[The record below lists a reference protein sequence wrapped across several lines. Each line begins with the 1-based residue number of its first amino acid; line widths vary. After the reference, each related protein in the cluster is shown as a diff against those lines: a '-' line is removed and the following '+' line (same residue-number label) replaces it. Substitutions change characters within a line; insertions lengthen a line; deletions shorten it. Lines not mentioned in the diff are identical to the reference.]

1 MTQIIFNLKTPKT
14 KIIKMNNKTVLIT
27 GASRGIGRATAIE
40 FGRLGFNVVV
50 HYNSNES
57 AAEKTIN
64 SVLAAGASKAIAISI
79 DLRNSE
85 SADDLIKQTIDQIG
99 APSVLVHN
107 AGLWLPPPIDS
118 FDGKNLRDQI
128 ECNLVSTFYLVREF
142 VKHTEQGSVV
152 LVSSTAGQRGEAG
165 YSGYAATKAGII
177 GMTKSLAVELAPNF
191 RVNAV
196 APGWVDTDM
205 AFDSIHGPDQE
216 RIINEIPLKRVAT
229 AENVA
234 DSIVFLAG
242 EKSRHITGEVINING
257 GSVLCG

>member
-1 MTQIIFNLKTPKT
+1 MK
-14 KIIKMNNKTVLIT
+14 NNTVLVT

-40 FGRLGFNVVV
+40 FGRLGYNVAV

-57 AAEKTIN
+57 AANKTVN
-64 SVLAAGASKAIAISI
+64 SILAAGASKAVAISC

-85 SADDLIKQTIDQIG
+85 TAGDLIKQTTDLIG
-99 APSVLVHN
+99 PPAVLVHN
-107 AGLWLPPPIDS
+107 AGLWLPTPIDS

-128 ECNLVSTFYLVREF
+128 ECNLVSTFYLIREF
-142 VKHTEQGSVV
+142 IKHTERGSVV

-177 GMTKSLAVELAPNF
+177 GMTKSLAVELAPDF
-191 RVNAV
+191 RVNTV

-205 AFDSIHGPDQE
+205 AYDSLHGPDRK

-229 AENVA
+229 AEDVA
-234 DSIVFLAG
+234 DTIVFLAG
-242 EKSRHITGEVINING
+242 QKSRHITGEVINING